1 MSISWGKVTIIHKNP
16 LILGISPCSN
26 LQKPTLLL
34 KLVSKAPQFLAP
46 RNGFGQ
52 SFNSFLM
59 AGRGSDMGILTNIL
73 LTNKYR
79 ETMRNMHQPFHED
92 LNIWCMNNN
101 KQQYLL
107 KLLNGILSARCLLGM
122 PKHVAQIRFR
132 KCYLNLLRRFISLYA
147 HAKAIQPPIIQIC
160 EYGLRSDWT
169 SKNSCRLRWI
179 IWNHDWNRH

>member
-101 KQQYLL
+101 FECEMPAGDAQTCCTDSFSQVLFKSVKTVYITICTCKGNPTANNPDLR
-107 KLLNGILSARCLLGM
+107 IWSA
-122 PKHVAQIRFR
+122 Q
-132 KCYLNLLRRFISLYA
+132 
-147 HAKAIQPPIIQIC
+147 
-160 EYGLRSDWT
+160 
-169 SKNSCRLRWI
+169 
-179 IWNHDWNRH
+179 